1 MTENQKTKAL
11 GSSTTRKQIPKQRV
25 KYVYVFIMPSTS
37 KDVKAPL
44 KTRLFR
50 NKG

>member
-11 GSSTTRKQIPKQRV
+11 ETSTTRKQIPKQRV
-25 KYVYVFIMPSTS
+25 KYVYVFIMPPTS

-44 KTRLFR
+44 K
-50 NKG
+50 NKIVPK